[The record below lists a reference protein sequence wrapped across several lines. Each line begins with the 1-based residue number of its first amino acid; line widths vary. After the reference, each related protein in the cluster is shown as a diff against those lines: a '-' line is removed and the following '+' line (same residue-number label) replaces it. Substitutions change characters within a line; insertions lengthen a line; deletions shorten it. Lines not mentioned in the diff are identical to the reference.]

1 MSKTFSASSCLA
13 ALLATCLATSAPSGA
28 GAASA
33 GHCGG
38 LVGTYLTKNSVAGGS
53 QRLTSRS
60 LMSFTSSGQI
70 FFTDSGESGEAGYA
84 PFTDGRGAWRCL
96 GGGKARATTL
106 DFTLP
111 AAGDSKPRIGRLD
124 MNFSYD
130 AKTKTITGTGVLYF
144 VPLTADPMQP
154 SELKDGRDFE
164 LTGERVEAH

>member
-1 MSKTFSASSCLA
+1 
-13 ALLATCLATSAPSGA
+13 
-28 GAASA
+28 
-33 GHCGG
+33 
-38 LVGTYLTKNSVAGGS
+38 
-53 QRLTSRS
+53 
-60 LMSFTSSGQI
+60 MSFTSSGQI
-70 FFTDSGESGEAGYA
+70 FFTDSGEGGEAGYA

-96 GGGKARATTL
+96 GGGKARSTTL

-154 SELKDGRDFE
+154 SELKDGRDFRTDRRARGSALGE
-164 LTGERVEAH
+164 GATPHLATGHGTKHAAYDTRQ

>member
-1 MSKTFSASSCLA
+1 MSKMFTASSGLA
-13 ALLATCLATSAPSGA
+13 ALLALGIAASAPSSA

-33 GHCGG
+33 GQCGG
-38 LVGTYLTKNSVAGGS
+38 LVGTYLTKNSGS

-70 FFTDSGESGEAGYA
+70 FFTDSGEGGEAGYA

-111 AAGDSKPRIGRLD
+111 AAGDSKPRIGRPD

-144 VPLTADPMQP
+144 VSLTSDPMQP

-164 LTGERVEAH
+164 LTGQRVEAH